1 MPSQSDVI
9 AAVHA
14 GEIDKVRT
22 LLQGDS
28 SVASA
33 KDDRGVSALMHAYY
47 GGQTDIA
54 EVILNSRSDLD
65 IFEAVA
71 AGRAETV
78 STMLDRDPVQAK
90 SWSADGF
97 TPLHFAA
104 FFVQLAIAR
113 ELIRRGAD
121 VGAVS
126 MNPMEVTPLH
136 SAAAA
141 RSTDIVRMLLESGAP
156 VNAKQ
161 HGGWTALHAAADN
174 GDEEMIR
181 SLLQHGADPLARND
195 DGKTPANIAQLK
207 GHSEAL
213 KLLSVA

>member
-1 MPSQSDVI
+1 MASQSELI

-14 GEIDKVRT
+14 GDIGDVKH
-22 LLQGDS
+22 LLQADPS
-28 SVASA
+28 LASA
-33 KDDRGVSALMHAYY
+33 RDERGVSVLMHAYY
-47 GGQTDIA
+47 RGRRDIA
-54 EVILNSRSDLD
+54 DLIVASRSELD

-71 AGRAETV
+71 AQRAEIV
-78 STMLDRDPVQAK
+78 STFLDRDPAQAK

-104 FFVQLAIAR
+104 FFGQPAIAR

-121 VGAVS
+121 VSAVS

-141 RSTDIVRMLLESGAP
+141 HSTEIIRTLVESGAP

-161 HGGWTALHAAADN
+161 HGGWTALHAAAD
-174 GDEEMIR
+174 GGHEEMIKI
-181 SLLQHGADPLARND
+181 LLQHGADPLSRND
-195 DGKTPANIAQLK
+195 DGKTPADIAQTK
-207 GHSEAL
+207 GRAEAL
-213 KLLSVA
+213 KLLSAV